1 MTAVRTA
8 QSTHVSTCLW
18 PPRQENAPGAQ
29 SSNRLLILTCAS
41 LLFLVALACVSPA
54 ALAQANVQGQWVTLN
69 TQMPINPI
77 HLALMHN
84 GKVLVVSGSGNLPS
98 DTTYLAAVWDPATD
112 TVPTQPV
119 PFDMFC
125 NGMVVLPDGRP
136 FVIGGTQQY
145 DPFHG
150 DPQTAAYDPST
161 GNFVQL
167 QSMADGRWYPTATTL
182 SDGSVMIFSGLAQS
196 GNTNTTIEIYKVGVG
211 WSQPFAV
218 GWTPPLYPR
227 MHLLPNATV
236 FFSGPST
243 GSAIFNPTT
252 QTWQSGPTTNYSGTR
267 TYGSSVL
274 LPLLPSNNYKPVVMI
289 MGGNSPATNTTE
301 LIDLSASNPK
311 WVYGPNMSQPRIEM
325 DAVILPNGKVLAVNG
340 SINDEDTTTASLNAD
355 LYDPVGNTFSSAGAN
370 AFPRLYHSGA
380 LLLPDATV
388 MVVGG
393 NPSRG
398 TYEPH
403 VEIYSP
409 AYLFNANGALA
420 TRPTITSVTP
430 SVIGYGSSFQVQTPS
445 ASSISSVVL
454 VRAGSPT
461 HAFDMDQRL
470 VGLNFTAG
478 SGVLNVT
485 APPNGSIAPPGYYLL
500 FVLNSSGVPSV
511 AQFVQLSLA
520 PTDQPPTGIITS
532 PANNVAIAAGQS
544 VSFAGTGT
552 SQSGTI
558 AAYSWAFPGGN
569 PASSAVANP
578 GAVTYSTAG
587 TYVASLTVTDN
598 SGVTDPSPPSRTVT
612 VTVGQ
617 AAPAIT
623 SANSTTF
630 TVGTAG
636 SFTVTTTGSPAP
648 SLGETGALPSGV
660 TFKDN
665 GNGTGT
671 LSGTPAS
678 GTAGTYPLTF
688 TASNGVGTAASQSF
702 TLTVGN
708 FGYVSGSVTGAVN
721 ASTSGS
727 TLSVTL
733 HQNPGAGHLLLCAA
747 TWQSSTAGASMSD
760 PNNGTWKS
768 VGSPKTGIG
777 SLSGFRG
784 QMFYV
789 PSAVSASTT
798 VTLTISSAVQFRAF
812 ECAEYSY
819 SGTISSLDGTP
830 QYSTTP
836 ASGGVATI
844 SGLTTSNASDL
855 VFVDCLGVDTT
866 CTAGS
871 GYTGVNDNNTY
882 DAGSGS
888 FGNSFWGIT
897 GQMIEHKAG
906 VAAGAQSATFGTG
919 TATDNVILGLLA
931 MTSSQVNQAPAI
943 TSANSTTFTVGTAGS
958 FTVTAT
964 GSPTPS
970 LSETGALPSGVTF
983 KDNGNGTGTLSG
995 TPASGTSGTYPLTF
1009 TASNGVGTAA
1019 SQSFTL
1025 TVGSGGTSPAIT
1037 SANSTT
1043 FTVGT
1048 AGSFTVTATG
1058 SPTPS
1063 LSETGSLPSGVTFKD
1078 NGNGTGTLSG
1088 TPASGTAGT
1097 YPLTFT
1103 ASNGVGTAAS
1113 QGFTLK
1119 VNQAPA
1125 ITSANSTAFSVGTAG
1140 SFTVTATGSPT
1151 PSLSET
1157 GALPSG
1163 VTFKDNGNGTGTL
1176 SGTPASGT
1184 VGTYPLTF
1192 TASNGVGTAASQSF
1206 TLTVGSGGTSPA
1218 ITSANS
1224 TTFTVGT
1231 AGSFTV
1237 TATGSPTPS
1246 LSETGSLP
1254 SGVTFKDNGN
1264 GAGTLSG
1271 TPASG
1276 TAGTYPLTFTA
1287 SNGVGTA
1294 ASQGFTLKVNQAP
1307 AITSANSTAFSVGT
1321 AGSFTVTATG
1331 SPTPSLSETGAL
1343 PSGVTFKDNGNGT
1356 GTLSGT
1362 PASGTV
1368 GTYPLTFT
1376 ASNGVGTAAN
1386 QSFTLAVGSGGGGGP
1401 SNFGYVSGS
1410 VTGAVNA
1417 STSGSTLSVTLHQN
1431 PGAGHLLLCAA
1442 TWQSST
1448 ASASMSDPNN
1458 GTWKSVGSPKTGI
1471 GSLSGFRGQ
1480 MFYVPSAV
1488 SASTTV
1494 TLTISSAVQFR
1505 AFECAEYSYSGTIS
1519 SLDGTPQ
1526 YSTTPASGGVATISG
1541 LTTSNASDLVFVDCL
1556 GVDTTCAAGSGYTG
1570 VNDNNTY
1577 DAGSG
1582 SFGNSFWGIT
1592 GQMIEHKVGVAAG
1605 AQSATFGTGTA
1616 TDNVILGLLAF

>member
-8 QSTHVSTCLW
+8 RSTHVGTCLW
-18 PPRQENAPGAQ
+18 SPMPGWSTLRAQ
-29 SSNRLLILTCAS
+29 SANRLLIPTCAS
-41 LLFLVALACVSPA
+41 LLFLVALAFVSPA
-54 ALAQANVQGQWVTLN
+54 ALAQANVHGQWVTLN

-136 FVIGGTQQY
+136 FVISGTQQY

-150 DPQTAAYDPST
+150 DPRTAAYDPAT

-167 QSMADGRWYPTATTL
+167 QSMTDGRWYPTATTL

-196 GNTNTTIEIYKVGVG
+196 GSTNTNIEIYKVGVG
-211 WSQPFAV
+211 WSQPFPA

-227 MHLLPNATV
+227 MHLLPNGTV
-236 FFSGPST
+236 FYSGSTT
-243 GSAIFNPTT
+243 GSSIFNPTT
-252 QTWQSGPTTNYSGTR
+252 HVWQSGPTTNYSGTR

-420 TRPTITSVTP
+420 TRPTITSITP
-430 SVIGYGSSFQVQTPS
+430 SVIGYGSLFQVQTPS

-454 VRAGSPT
+454 VRAGSVT

-470 VGLNFTAG
+470 VGLNFTPG

-500 FVLNSSGVPSV
+500 FILNSSGVPSV

-520 PTDQPPTGIITS
+520 STDQPPTGIITS
-532 PANNVAIAAGQS
+532 PASNVTIAPGQS

-552 SQSGTI
+552 SPSGTI

-578 GAVTYSTAG
+578 GAVAYSTAG

-598 SGVTDPSPPSRTVT
+598 SGVTDPSPPTRTVT
-612 VTVGQ
+612 VNGISEI
-617 AAPAIT
+617 APSIT
-623 SANSTTF
+623 SANNTTF
-630 TVGTAG
+630 TLGAAG
-636 SFTVTTTGSPAP
+636 SFTVTTTGSPTP
-648 SLGETGALPSGV
+648 SLSETGALPSGV

-665 GNGTGT
+665 VNGTGT

-708 FGYVSGSVTGAVN
+708 FGYVSGSVTGVVN
-721 ASTSGS
+721 TSTSGS

-747 TWQSSTAGASMSD
+747 TWQSSTASASMSD
-760 PNNGTWKS
+760 PSNGTWKS
-768 VGSPKTGIG
+768 VGSAKTGIG
-777 SLSGFRG
+777 SLSPFRG
-784 QMFYV
+784 QIFYV
-789 PSAVSASTT
+789 PSTVSASTT

-897 GQMIEHKAG
+897 GQLIQHKMG

-958 FTVTAT
+958 FMVTAT

-970 LSETGALPSGVTF
+970 LSETGALPGGVTF

-995 TPASGTSGTYPLTF
+995 TPASGTAGTYSLTF

-1025 TVGSGGTSPAIT
+1025 TVGSGGTA
-1037 SANSTT
+1037 
-1043 FTVGT
+1043 
-1048 AGSFTVTATG
+1048 
-1058 SPTPS
+1058 PS
-1063 LSETGSLPSGVTFKD
+1063 
-1078 NGNGTGTLSG
+1078 
-1088 TPASGTAGT
+1088 
-1097 YPLTFT
+1097 
-1103 ASNGVGTAAS
+1103 
-1113 QGFTLK
+1113 
-1119 VNQAPA
+1119 
-1125 ITSANSTAFSVGTAG
+1125 ITSANSTAFTVGTAG

-1184 VGTYPLTF
+1184 GGTYPLTF

-1206 TLTVGSGGTSPA
+1206 TL
-1218 ITSANS
+1218 
-1224 TTFTVGT
+1224 
-1231 AGSFTV
+1231 
-1237 TATGSPTPS
+1237 
-1246 LSETGSLP
+1246 
-1254 SGVTFKDNGN
+1254 
-1264 GAGTLSG
+1264 
-1271 TPASG
+1271 
-1276 TAGTYPLTFTA
+1276 
-1287 SNGVGTA
+1287 
-1294 ASQGFTLKVNQAP
+1294 KVNQAP
-1307 AITSANSTAFSVGT
+1307 AITSANNTTFTLGA
-1321 AGSFTVTATG
+1321 AGSFTVTTTG

-1362 PASGTV
+1362 PASGTA

-1376 ASNGVGTAAN
+1376 ASNGVGTAAS
-1386 QSFTLAVGSGGGGGP
+1386 QSFTLTVGSGGGGGP
-1401 SNFGYVSGS
+1401 SNFAYVSGS
-1410 VTGAVNA
+1410 VTGVVNA
-1417 STSGSTLSVTLHQN
+1417 NTSGSTLSVTLHQN

-1458 GTWKSVGSPKTGI
+1458 GTWKSVGSAKTGI

-1480 MFYVPSAV
+1480 IFYVPSAV

-1505 AFECAEYSYSGTIS
+1505 SLECAEYSYRGTIS

-1556 GVDTTCAAGSGYTG
+1556 GVDTTCTAGSGYTG

-1592 GQMIEHKVGVAAG
+1592 GQLIQHKMGVAAG